1 MPTAGEYEACVW
13 LRVVQC
19 PATIAALR
27 SELSA
32 IEFVISVSPELSE
45 FILFVDEH

>member
-1 MPTAGEYEACVW
+1 MVMTSSPS
-13 LRVVQC
+13 

-27 SELSA
+27 SELLV
-32 IEFVISVSPELSE
+32 IRFVISISPELSE